1 MAVSIDAVVG
11 QRENEGLIGDN
22 DTDAAMGGGPQ
33 GGLIG
38 GSGYQQMDEGVEDS
52 PTAPDTAGMPDDPS
66 FSGSNAIVEVDTFE
80 DIQAA
85 QMARDVR
92 VRGNAWNSGET
103 GGYAGYA
110 VYKQNDPYDRLGSRQ
125 PGGIAS
131 GGYTPAGARRGS
143 VNLTPRGINVGYRS
157 AFNQTKSFDQL
168 DASTKAAVKA
178 AQVISQSEDETENAI
193 AQMWSAFQEI
203 LSKAKKNTTNRQ
215 MDTGSE

>member
-1 MAVSIDAVVG
+1 MAAGDEQDLGGFGSI
-11 QRENEGLIGDN
+11 
-22 DTDAAMGGGPQ
+22 GGTSNG

-38 GSGYQQMDEGVEDS
+38 GSGYQQMDEGAEDS

-85 QMARDVR
+85 AQRTAARDK
-92 VRGNAWNSGET
+92 
-103 GGYAGYA
+103 GYAGYSS
-110 VYKQNDPYDRLGSRQ
+110 YRQGKPGMNEFLQWSGQHSSFQGSKPVIDYSPSQ
-125 PGGIAS
+125 GI
-131 GGYTPAGARRGS
+131 PGS
-143 VNLTPRGINVGYRS
+143 VNLAPRGINVGYRS
-157 AFNQTKSFDQL
+157 AFNPTKSFDQL

-178 AQVISQSEDETENAI
+178 AQIISQSEDETENAI

-203 LSKAKKNTTNRQ
+203 LGKAKKNTTNRQ